1 MQTTATPAPQVAG
14 GALSL
19 RVAGPCS
26 RCAMVEIDPS
36 SGAKHGAVLRALARH
51 HRERARLLFGVFCA
65 PAAAG
70 AAGATVELREG
81 ADLVLDDPM
90 RM

>member
-1 MQTTATPAPQVAG
+1 MLAG
-14 GALSL
+14 GAVAL

-26 RCAMVEIDPS
+26 RCSMVEIDPS

-65 PAAAG
+65 PRAAAERRQL
-70 AAGATVELREG
+70 VELREG
-81 ADLVLDDPM
+81 TEVVPLAEP
-90 RM
+90 